1 METLEQEDDQ
11 FPSDITVEILSRLPV
26 KSILRFRSVSKP
38 WLSYI
43 SDPSFTKLHLA
54 RSTCTA
60 LFISAYDAS
69 TRKPHFLSAS
79 HDGTLTHLTT
89 LETDYSDQYFSTDP
103 VHLHGLVT
111 FTCIKE
117 TSPNQCAY
125 NVFVVNPTTR
135 KVFKLYPDFLTNN
148 INVDVHY
155 LYGLDESK
163 NEHKILIIRKL
174 YEPCIRVEVMI
185 FSMSDRSWRTIDVD
199 PPLGFSWD
207 RFSFYSACVMSVC
220 VNSVVHLLL
229 EDGPYAYDILAFD
242 LVSEKF
248 SIINTPED
256 VMPYPEDDPYIKDVN
271 GFVGVV
277 CHDRTWENKEM
288 HIWILQDYEN
298 RVWVREVVKYPE
310 HMMCCPYP
318 IDFVN
323 MDELTLSLE
332 SKLSGDV
339 LSVPVFN
346 KKGGCLKS
354 LRFTL
359 GHQYRFLLSRTLQFM
374 EIKCYVESMSPL

>member
-1 METLEQEDDQ
+1 METLEQQDDQ

-43 SDPSFTKLHLA
+43 SDPSFTKLHLT
-54 RSTCTA
+54 RSTRTA

-69 TRKPHFLSAS
+69 THKTHLLSAS

-89 LETDYSDQYFSTDP
+89 LETDYSDQYFTTDP
-103 VHLHGLVT
+103 VHLHGL
-111 FTCIKE
+111 I
-117 TSPNQCAY
+117 PG
-125 NVFVVNPTTR
+125 
-135 KVFKLYPDFLTNN
+135 FLTNN
-148 INVDVHY
+148 NVDVHY

-185 FSMSDRSWRTIDVD
+185 FSMSDRSWRTIEVD
-199 PPLGFSWD
+199 PPLGFNWD

-242 LVSEKF
+242 LVTEKF

-256 VMPYPEDDPYIKDVN
+256 VMPYPEDDPYINDVN

-288 HIWILQDYEN
+288 HSWILQDYEN

-323 MDELTLSLE
+323 MDELILSSE

-339 LSVPVFN
+339 LSVPVYN
-346 KKGGCLKS
+346 KKGRCLKS

-359 GHQYRFLLSRTLQFM
+359 GHQYRFLLSRTLKFM
-374 EIKCYVESMSPL
+374 EIKCYVESMAPL